1 MNSFKVSL
9 ITGGAGFI
17 GSHLAERLLAEG
29 SEVLVL
35 DNLSTGQIKN
45 IKHLLDHPRFKL
57 IVGDVSDVACLSPL
71 VERADVIYH
80 LAAAVGVRLIM
91 DKPLTSMMTNIR
103 GTEVVL
109 DQASRWNKRVL
120 LASTSEVYGK
130 NPKSP
135 FREIDDLVYGNTSKT
150 RWSYACSK
158 AIDEFLAIAHYR
170 ESGLP
175 VSIVRFFNTVGSR
188 QSDQYGMVLPTFV
201 RQALRGEPITVHGTG
216 SQQRTFTHIADT
228 VDAAYRLS
236 QHDGAAGEVYN
247 IGGSIEVSIM
257 ELAIAVRNRVNR
269 SSSINRVP
277 YTQAFSSNQGFE
289 DMQRRV
295 PNCEKLDQL
304 IGYKPR
310 YSLTDM
316 IDSVV
321 EYYEP
326 VYQKSVPA

>member
-1 MNSFKVSL
+1 MNNIKVSL

-29 SEVLVL
+29 WEVVAL
-35 DNLSTGQIKN
+35 DNLSTGQLQN
-45 IKHLLDHPRFKL
+45 VKHLLDHPRFEL
-57 IVGDVSDVACLSPL
+57 VVGDVSDVACLAPL
-71 VERADVIYH
+71 VERADVVYH
-80 LAAAVGVRLIM
+80 LAAAVGVRLIV

-103 GTEVVL
+103 GTEVIL
-109 DQASRWNKRVL
+109 EQASKWNKRIL

-130 NPKSP
+130 NPKTP
-135 FREIDDLVYGNTSKT
+135 FTENDDLVYGNTSKT

-175 VSIVRFFNTVGSR
+175 VSIVRFFNTVGAR

-236 QHDGAAGEVYN
+236 MHDGAAGEVYN

-257 ELAIAVRNRVNR
+257 DLAIAVRNQVN
-269 SSSINRVP
+269 SSSRIKRVS
-277 YTQAFSSNQGFE
+277 YSEAFSSDKGFE

-295 PNCEKLDQL
+295 PNCAKLDQL
-304 IGYKPR
+304 IGYTPR
-310 YSLTDM
+310 YSLSDM
-316 IDSVV
+316 INSVI
-321 EYYEP
+321 EHYEP
-326 VYQKSVPA
+326 GYLKAVSA

>member
-1 MNSFKVSL
+1 MNSVTVSL

-29 SEVLVL
+29 SEVIVL
-35 DNLSTGQIKN
+35 DNLSTGHTDN
-45 IKHLLDHPRFKL
+45 IKHLMDNPRFRL
-57 IVGDVSDVACLSPL
+57 VVGDVSDVTCLSPL
-71 VERADVIYH
+71 VEQADRVYH
-80 LAAAVGVRLIM
+80 LAAAVGVRLIV
-91 DKPLTSMMTNIR
+91 DQPLTSMMTNIR

-109 DQASRWNKRVL
+109 ELASKWNKRTI

-130 NPKSP
+130 NPKTP
-135 FREIDDLVYGNTSKT
+135 FCENDDLVYGNTSKT

-175 VSIVRFFNTVGSR
+175 VSIVRFFNTVGAR
-188 QSDQYGMVLPTFV
+188 QSNQYGMVLPTFV
-201 RQALRGEPITVHGTG
+201 TQALRGEPITVHGTG

-228 VDAAYRLS
+228 VDAVYRLS
-236 QHDGAAGEVYN
+236 LHDDAAGEVYN

-257 ELAIAVRNRVNR
+257 ELAIAVRNRVN
-269 SSSINRVP
+269 SSSEIKRVP
-277 YTQAFSSNQGFE
+277 YAKAFTSNKGFE

-304 IGYKPR
+304 IGYAPR

-326 VYQKSVPA
+326 AYSTAMPA